1 MTPHTR
7 FDWRRAERTGV
18 PEAIYAEGKTA
29 DQIIDTLHEAEV
41 RKQAVLLTRLSAE
54 QAQAVTAAGLTLTY
68 HSGCRVGIFGS
79 PANPPTGAPT
89 VGIVAAGTADLPVA
103 EEAETSAA
111 FFGLKPTVYADVG
124 VAGLWRLQGIADDLR
139 RHPLL
144 IAVAGMEA
152 ALFSVLAGLLPVPII
167 AVPTSVGYGVAAGGT
182 QALYAALGGCA
193 PGVVAVNIDNG
204 FGAAA
209 AARKILGATGQ
220 VQATESQP
228 GRT

>member
-7 FDWRRAERTGV
+7 FDWARAERTGV

-29 DQIIDTLHEAEV
+29 ERIIDTLREAEA
-41 RKQAVLLTRLSAE
+41 RQQAVLLTRLSAE
-54 QAQAVTAAGLTLTY
+54 QAQAITVAGLTLAY
-68 HSGCRVGIFGS
+68 HPGCRVGIFGS
-79 PANPPTGAPT
+79 PADPPAGAPT
-89 VGIVAAGTADLPVA
+89 VGIVVAGTADLPVA
-103 EEAETSAA
+103 EEAEKSAA
-111 FFGLKPTVYADVG
+111 FFGLNAIVYADVG
-124 VAGLWRLQGIADDLR
+124 VAGLWRLQGVADDLR

-152 ALFSVLAGLLPVPII
+152 ALFSVLAGLLPTPII

-182 QALYAALGGCA
+182 LALHAALGGCA

-209 AARKILGATGQ
+209 AARKILG
-220 VQATESQP
+220 VTEPSQP
-228 GRT
+228 TKGHHG